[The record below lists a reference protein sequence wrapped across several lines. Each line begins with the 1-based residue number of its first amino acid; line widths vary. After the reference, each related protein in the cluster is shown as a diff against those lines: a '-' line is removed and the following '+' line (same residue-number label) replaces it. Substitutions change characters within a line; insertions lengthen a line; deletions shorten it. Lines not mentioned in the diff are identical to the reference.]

1 MNSEPPGRLMTMG
14 RNGFERR
21 LVRLEPESELLY
33 RESEWTDEL
42 VIVVCGTLE
51 LEGRSGRRWTFR
63 KGSIIWLQELPLR
76 AIHNPTGATTI
87 LMAVSR
93 PISCRPQTRRT

>member
-1 MNSEPPGRLMTMG
+1 MTMG

-21 LVRLEPESELLY
+21 LVRLEPGSELLY
-33 RESEWTDEL
+33 RESEWSDEL

-51 LEGRSGRRWTFR
+51 LEGRTGRRWTFQ

-93 PISCRPQTRRT
+93 PMSCQPQTRPT

>member
-1 MNSEPPGRLMTMG
+1 MTMG
-14 RNGFERR
+14 RSGFERR
-21 LVRLEPESELLY
+21 LVRLEPGSELHY
-33 RESEWTDEL
+33 VESEWLDEL

-51 LEGRSGRRWTFR
+51 LEGRSGRRWVFR

-76 AIHNPTGATTI
+76 AICNPTGATTI

-93 PISCRPQTRRT
+93 PISSQPRTSPL

>member
-1 MNSEPPGRLMTMG
+1 MG

-21 LVRLEPESELLY
+21 LVRLEPGCERLY
-33 RESEWTDEL
+33 DESEWLDEL

-51 LEGRSGRRWTFR
+51 LEGRSGRRWVFH

-76 AIHNPTGATTI
+76 AIHNPSDAATI

-93 PISCRPQTRRT
+93 PMNSKSPTRPI